1 MRLNIASW
9 SVMRIFITT
18 SSLASATLASSSCQ
32 AAAQLYLLFV
42 KSCLQDFIGY
52 TVDHNRSPV
61 LLASEIALLWYG
73 YNDPTFPVV
82 WIGGCAVD
90 NVSEVGKDVNKPFE
104 YGDWKFV
111 SASETN

>member
-1 MRLNIASW
+1 MRLNIANW
-9 SVMRIFITT
+9 SVMRMFITT
-18 SSLASATLASSSCQ
+18 SSLASSSCQ
-32 AAAQLYLLFV
+32 EAAQLYELFV